1 MKTKIITLAIILALV
16 PSISNAKTFV
26 AHSHKIKG
34 YTVHYNFFTHKK
46 HQHNVSPLCY
56 NTTINNN
63 KRKG

>member
-46 HQHNVSPLCY
+46 H
-56 NTTINNN
+56 
-63 KRKG
+63 